1 MILVCVTHCSYAS
14 TKTDATSLAV
24 AMQNLPLFMQPLA
37 YPALFVL
44 IDDQHQIVET
54 LGDSTLSD
62 RIHNDSIT
70 DVLNAAELCHWL
82 NCKHFFMTD
91 VTS

>member
-44 IDDQHQIVET
+44 IDDQHQIVEV
-54 LGDSTLSD
+54 LGDV
-62 RIHNDSIT
+62 DSESIGFAIT
-70 DVLNAAELCHWL
+70 VLQ
-82 NCKHFFMTD
+82 MY
-91 VTS
+91 